1 MSVPIPIPIPT
12 LVFVDFAWFENL
24 VGEVPTPVPS
34 LLFFLSFDFNF
45 FELKPRQTEFRQSND
60 PIPTEKYFLRRK
72 NPKVSESSAHQIGV
86 SRSCDSIRWLLP

>member
-12 LVFVDFAWFENL
+12 PAFVDFAWFENL

-45 FELKPRQTEFRQSND
+45 FELKFLNKNTEFV
-60 PIPTEKYFLRRK
+60 
-72 NPKVSESSAHQIGV
+72 PKII
-86 SRSCDSIRWLLP
+86 RSLWNIYLNFSTVLPFTRVY

>member
-34 LLFFLSFDFNF
+34 LLFFLSFNFNF
-45 FELKPRQTEFRQSND
+45 FELKFLNKNTEFVPKIIRSLWN
-60 PIPTEKYFLRRK
+60 IYF
-72 NPKVSESSAHQIGV
+72 NFSTA
-86 SRSCDSIRWLLP
+86 LPFTRVY